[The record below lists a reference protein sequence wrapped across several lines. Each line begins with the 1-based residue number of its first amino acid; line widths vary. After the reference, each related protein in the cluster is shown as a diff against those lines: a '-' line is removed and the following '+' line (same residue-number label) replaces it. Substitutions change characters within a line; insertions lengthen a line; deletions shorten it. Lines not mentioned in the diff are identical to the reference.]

1 MWTDGQTL
9 GPLYCQHVVGTTVPR
24 FPGRSPYTYQQWLA
38 DHTAI
43 NKIHK
48 LTHHATDC
56 WLLNDDLHLQFLHR
70 NPYNARDNMDDH
82 TTIHNRWQSCELWG
96 PYVYSIQC
104 LKSEL
109 PTLIFYAI
117 GLANPWAKKFYY
129 KPDNKLIIHKRYF
142 YIVIIKNDTKY
153 FILL

>member
-9 GPLYCQHVVGTTVPR
+9 GQLYCQRVVGTTVPR

-56 WLLNDDLHLQFLHR
+56 WLKVDDVHPQYLHHNL
-70 NPYNARDNMDDH
+70 YNARDNMDDH
-82 TTIHNRWQSCELWG
+82 TTIHNR
-96 PYVYSIQC
+96 
-104 LKSEL
+104 
-109 PTLIFYAI
+109 
-117 GLANPWAKKFYY
+117 
-129 KPDNKLIIHKRYF
+129 
-142 YIVIIKNDTKY
+142 
-153 FILL
+153 